1 MKLKVEDLS
10 RFIVIGDR
18 VLLKPVKA
26 TERTRSGL
34 FLPPGVEENEKIR
47 SGYVVKCGPGYPL
60 PVPREEEPW
69 KEVREQEQYMPLQ
82 AREGDLAIFLQ
93 KQAYE
98 LEFNNEKYLIVPQ
111 HAILLLL
118 RDEELF

>member
-1 MKLKVEDLS
+1 MKMNVEDLS

-26 TERTRSGL
+26 EEKTRTGL

-47 SGYVVKCGPGYPL
+47 SAYVVKCGPGYPL
-60 PVPREEEPW
+60 PLPREDEPW
-69 KEVREQEQYMPLQ
+69 KEAREQEQYIPLQ
-82 AREGDLAIFLQ
+82 AKEGDLALFLQ

-118 RDEELF
+118 RDEELY